1 MSRSDD
7 YQWLFRKAPAMATA
21 IDQEGRYLD
30 VNDAF
35 EHRLGYARDE
45 MIGRRPLDFVTAESA
60 RRIEE
65 EFRPAL
71 RRTGKLESKPLSF
84 VAKSGEIVDC
94 ISDAIIEYDPDGRF
108 LRTIA
113 MYAEITD
120 QAAPEVED
128 PQPHRRRARR
138 RWQ

>member
-1 MSRSDD
+1 
-7 YQWLFRKAPAMATA
+7 MATA
-21 IDQEGRYLD
+21 IDEDGRFLD

-35 EHRLGYARDE
+35 EHRLGYTRED
-45 MIGRRPLDFVTAESA
+45 MVGRPPRDFVTVESA

-94 ISDAIIEYDPDGRF
+94 LSDAIIEYDPNGRF
-108 LRTIA
+108 LRTVA
-113 MYAEITD
+113 MYAEVTD
-120 QAAPEVED
+120 QA
-128 PQPHRRRARR
+128 RAAFKYRDLYR
-138 RWQ
+138 STPAMLHTLDAGGHILAAETGLHA